1 MRNNLYWRVSAIIIF
16 SSFLF
21 LLSFFVFIRP
31 QLVSH
36 SIDTNT
42 TNLLALTK
50 SIAIQIGLQI
60 DESCT
65 EKWIANQNNKYSN
78 EYSVLAIITIP
89 NCGEDDLTHI
99 DISKF
104 DNQPLLSRSLSGE
117 LITDIQ
123 GNTTSND
130 LAAVITSPIRKNDQI
145 IGVIEVKKTLRDEL
159 VFLSGLSR
167 QFQLWWGVTTLIV
180 LSLGLYLASIYSKPI
195 KKINRILKKFPQFD
209 NDLPPNRKD
218 EIGELFKSLTDAIQK
233 INEITDRLE
242 KDNQSISAILNEM
255 EDGILITDFQGNVTF
270 LNPAVIR
277 FFGLQ
282 KNPALNHNI
291 VETLRDHRLEEYRI
305 KSMDSS
311 YPQRI
316 GLEIASK
323 KLFLDCI
330 ISPLKT
336 GSTGSTLFLLQ
347 DVTKLRKLENI
358 RRDFVSN
365 VSHELR
371 TPLASLKAIAETLQ
385 GDLGRDEKESTR
397 FLRMMDGEIDNLTHM
412 VQELVEL
419 SQIESGKMPLNKE
432 QFSPAEIAQ
441 KAMERMRLQ
450 VDRAGLEISFSSR
463 GEIPNISMDP
473 TRIGQVLMNLIHNAI
488 KYTEPG
494 GKINVNVELHERDVL
509 FSVRDNGIGIPPRD
523 LERIFERF
531 YKVDRSRSERGT
543 GLGLSIV
550 RHIVNAHGGQI
561 WAESIQTQGSTFF
574 FSLPISV

>member
-1 MRNNLYWRVSAIIIF
+1 
-16 SSFLF
+16 
-21 LLSFFVFIRP
+21 
-31 QLVSH
+31 
-36 SIDTNT
+36 
-42 TNLLALTK
+42 
-50 SIAIQIGLQI
+50 
-60 DESCT
+60 
-65 EKWIANQNNKYSN
+65 
-78 EYSVLAIITIP
+78 
-89 NCGEDDLTHI
+89 
-99 DISKF
+99 
-104 DNQPLLSRSLSGE
+104 
-117 LITDIQ
+117 LITDIH
-123 GNTTSND
+123 GNIASND
-130 LAAVITSPIRKNDQI
+130 LATVITSPIRKNDQI
-145 IGVIEVKKTLRDEL
+145 IGVLEVKKALGDEL

-167 QFQLWWGVTTLIV
+167 QFQLWWGITTLIV

-209 NDLPPNRKD
+209 DNLPSNRKD

-282 KNPALNHNI
+282 KNPTLNHNI

-316 GLEIASK
+316 GLEIAAK

-371 TPLASLKAIAETLQ
+371 TPLASLKAITETLQ
-385 GDLGRDEKESTR
+385 RDLGQDEKESIR
-397 FLRMMDGEIDNLTHM
+397 FLRMMD
-412 VQELVEL
+412 
-419 SQIESGKMPLNKE
+419 QI
-432 QFSPAEIAQ
+432 
-441 KAMERMRLQ
+441 
-450 VDRAGLEISFSSR
+450 
-463 GEIPNISMDP
+463 
-473 TRIGQVLMNLIHNAI
+473 H
-488 KYTEPG
+488 
-494 GKINVNVELHERDVL
+494 
-509 FSVRDNGIGIPPRD
+509 
-523 LERIFERF
+523 
-531 YKVDRSRSERGT
+531 
-543 GLGLSIV
+543 
-550 RHIVNAHGGQI
+550 
-561 WAESIQTQGSTFF
+561 
-574 FSLPISV
+574 